1 MKTKYEILS
10 DFLFPK
16 FSHPKES
23 RFIKDFFN
31 NPKKKTTNKQF
42 KNLTISF
49 EKIKNGEDKR
59 TSIIIKDIPNTMTK
73 EDIREILEG
82 TGNINYLYVPFM
94 KFLNKNLGF
103 AIINL
108 VNYKSIIN
116 LCKRINEYNFNELK
130 INKSIE
136 VSYYKIQGKI
146 NLSKMFVKK

>member
-1 MKTKYEILS
+1 MYKYEIISNL
-10 DFLFPK
+10 LFPK

-23 RFIKDFFN
+23 RFLKFFSCLSN
-31 NPKKKTTNKQF
+31 KKNILKCSNQ
-42 KNLTISF
+42 LSISLD
-49 EKIKNGEDKR
+49 KIKNGEDKR
-59 TSIIIKDIPNTMTK
+59 TSIIVKNIPNTITK

-82 TGNINYLYVPFM
+82 TGNINYLYVPFI
-94 KFLNKNLGF
+94 KFSNKNLGF

>member
-23 RFIKDFFN
+23 RFIKDFTKFSNKKITN
-31 NPKKKTTNKQF
+31 NRFTNF
-42 KNLTISF
+42 TISL

-59 TSIIIKDIPNTMTK
+59 TSIIIKNIPNSITK
-73 EDIREILEG
+73 ENIREILKG
-82 TGNINYLYVPFM
+82 TGNINYLYVPFIQIS
-94 KFLNKNLGF
+94 KKNLGF

-116 LCKRINEYNFNELK
+116 LYNRINEYKFNEFD

-136 VSYYKIQGKI
+136 ISYYKIQGKV

>member
-23 RFIKDFFN
+23 RFIKDFSKYQ
-31 NPKKKTTNKQF
+31 KKKSTNKQF
-42 KNLTISF
+42 NNSTISF

-59 TSIIIKDIPNTMTK
+59 TSIIIKNIPNTITK

>member
-1 MKTKYEILS
+1 
-10 DFLFPK
+10 
-16 FSHPKES
+16 
-23 RFIKDFFN
+23 
-31 NPKKKTTNKQF
+31 
-42 KNLTISF
+42 
-49 EKIKNGEDKR
+49 
-59 TSIIIKDIPNTMTK
+59 
-73 EDIREILEG
+73 
-82 TGNINYLYVPFM
+82 M